1 MPAAG
6 ADAPGPGR
14 PRGGARRHAPASRT
28 VRPLGLRYALAEGA
42 QGFFRN
48 GLMSLASVV
57 ITAVT
62 LVALGG
68 ALAVAGALNHVAAVL
83 EQQLQVVAYFRAG
96 VTDEEVAA
104 ARARLGRVPGV
115 ADIEY
120 VSPQEALR
128 RLEAQIGPRAKFRDL
143 LQRNPLPGSLV
154 VTATASGRLPA
165 IAAAARDLPGVEEV
179 RDGGK
184 VLDRLLRVTRA
195 VRLGGTAAGVVLAC
209 VALVVIAATIRLTAF
224 ARRAEIE
231 VMRLVGATAW
241 FIRWPF
247 VVEGAMTGACG
258 AVGAA
263 AAVAAGYA
271 LIAGGAARALPFV
284 PLPGA
289 GEVAFDIVWKLVVWG
304 VVIGVSASLFA
315 VRRYVRV

>member
-1 MPAAG
+1 MPAGPDVPRAG
-6 ADAPGPGR
+6 PPSGTG
-14 PRGGARRHAPASRT
+14 RRHARAPR
-28 VRPLGLRYALAEGA
+28 VLRPLGLRYAVAEGA
-42 QGFFRN
+42 QGFVRN

-62 LVALGG
+62 LFALGG
-68 ALAVAGALNHVAAVL
+68 ALAVAGALTHVAAAL
-83 EQQLQVVAYFRAG
+83 EQQLQVVAYFHAG
-96 VTDEEVAA
+96 VTPEEVAA
-104 ARARLGRVPGV
+104 ARARLGRVAGV

-120 VSPQEALR
+120 VSPQEALQ
-128 RLEAQIGPRAKFRDL
+128 RLEAQIGPGAKFRDL
-143 LQRNPLPGSLV
+143 LQHNPLPASLV
-154 VTATASGRLPA
+154 VTATASDRLPA

-184 VLDRLLRVTRA
+184 VLERLLRATRA
-195 VRLGGTAAGVVLAC
+195 VRVGGTAAGVVLAC
-209 VALVVIAATIRLTAF
+209 VALVVIAATIRLTVF

-247 VVEGAMTGACG
+247 VVEGAVTGALG
-258 AVGAA
+258 AVAAA
-263 AAVAAGYA
+263 AAVAAGYS
-271 LIAGGAARALPFV
+271 LVAGGAARALPFV

-289 GEVAFDIVWKLVVWG
+289 GEVASEIVWKLLVWG
-304 VVIGVSASLFA
+304 VVIGVAASLLA

>member
-1 MPAAG
+1 MPARTEAAG
-6 ADAPGPGR
+6 
-14 PRGGARRHAPASRT
+14 RR
-28 VRPLGLRYALAEGA
+28 VRPLGLRYALTEGA
-42 QGFFRN
+42 QGFARN
-48 GLMSLASVV
+48 GLASAASVL

-68 ALAVAGALNHVAAVL
+68 ALAVAGALNHVAAAL
-83 EQQLQVVAYFRAG
+83 EQQLQVVVYFRPG
-96 VTDEEVAA
+96 VTPDEVVVARSRL
-104 ARARLGRVPGV
+104 ARMPGV
-115 ADIEY
+115 AGIEY
-120 VSPQEALR
+120 VSSQEALR
-128 RLEAQIGPRAKFRDL
+128 RLEAQLGPRAKFRDL
-143 LQRNPLPGSLV
+143 LQHNPLPASLV
-154 VTATASGRLPA
+154 VTATGSDRLRA
-165 IAAAARDLPGVEEV
+165 IASAARDLPGVDEV
-179 RDGGK
+179 RDGGL
-184 VLDRLLRVTRA
+184 VLERLLGVTRA
-195 VRLGGTAAGVVLAC
+195 VRLGGAAAGVVLAC
-209 VALVVIAATIRLTAF
+209 IALVVIAGTIRLTVF

-247 VVEGAMTGACG
+247 VVEGAVTGACG
-258 AVGAA
+258 ACGAA

-304 VVIGVSASLFA
+304 VLIGVTASLLA

>member
-1 MPAAG
+1 MPRRAKAA
-6 ADAPGPGR
+6 
-14 PRGGARRHAPASRT
+14 ARR

-42 QGFFRN
+42 QGFVRN
-48 GLMSLASVV
+48 GLASVASVV

-68 ALAVAGALNHVAAVL
+68 ALAVAGALNYVAAAL
-83 EQQLQVVAYFRAG
+83 EHQLQVVVYFRSG
-96 VTDEEVAA
+96 VTPEEVVV
-104 ARARLGRVPGV
+104 ARSRLEQIPGV
-115 ADIEY
+115 AGMEY

-128 RLEAQIGPRAKFRDL
+128 RLEAQLGPRAKFRDL
-143 LQRNPLPGSLV
+143 LEHNPLPASLV
-154 VTATASGRLPA
+154 VTATGSDRLRA
-165 IAAAARDLPGVEEV
+165 IAAAARDLPGVDEV
-179 RDGGK
+179 RDGGL
-184 VLDRLLRVTRA
+184 VLERLLAVTRA
-195 VRLGGTAAGVVLAC
+195 VRFGGTAAGVLLAC
-209 VALVVIAATIRLTAF
+209 VALVVIAGTIRLTVF

-247 VVEGAMTGACG
+247 VVEGAVTGACG
-258 AVGAA
+258 ACGAA

-271 LIAGGAARALPFV
+271 LLVGGAARALPFV

-289 GEVAFDIVWKLVVWG
+289 GEVAFDVVWKLLVWG
-304 VVIGVSASLFA
+304 VLIGVTASLLA